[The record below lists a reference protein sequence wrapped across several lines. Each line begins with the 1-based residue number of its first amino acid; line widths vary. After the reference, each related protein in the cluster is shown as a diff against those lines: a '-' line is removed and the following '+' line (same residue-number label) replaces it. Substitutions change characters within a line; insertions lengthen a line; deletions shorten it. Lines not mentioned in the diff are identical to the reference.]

1 MAVANVLAEAALA
14 VWLAQSIGSTIAVA
28 AYRRG
33 LPQPEFPG
41 EEPGVAVIVPVR
53 GSGRLAEFLPALRR
67 QVYEPYRLIAAVESP
82 NDPAF
87 AILQAAGAQPGAPL
101 EIVVAGLATD
111 AGQKVWN
118 QLAALDRLAEA
129 DEIVA
134 FVDADTLPT
143 PLWLPRLVAALV
155 NSGRPVV
162 TGYRWM
168 TPTDGRASSRCL
180 ASANNALAALPRGA
194 LPMPLVWGGSVAMRR
209 ETLEAIR
216 IRDFWRGAISDD
228 GQMAEALRRAQLTAH
243 APRQGLLLTPV
254 SCSWADLFEFGVRQ
268 YRFVFLHQP
277 WSWAVAMAALW
288 APPICLTL
296 AAPAFGSGAAGPWIL
311 LAVGLLLAE
320 IRTRVRGSIERTL
333 WPGLA
338 TTPSGGPAWAARLL
352 GPVGWMAHALS
363 AAGAP
368 LSRRITWAGIRY
380 RVDRPQQVV
389 VEERTPAR

>member
-1 MAVANVLAEAALA
+1 MAVANVLAQAALA
-14 VWLAQSIGSTIAVA
+14 VWLAQSVGSTIAVA

-33 LPQPEFPG
+33 LPQAEFPG
-41 EEPGVAVIVPVR
+41 EEPSVAVIVPIR
-53 GSGRLAEFLPALRR
+53 GSGGLSGFLPALRR
-67 QVYEPYRLIAAVESP
+67 QVYEPYRVIAAVESAE
-82 NDPAF
+82 DPAF
-87 AILQAAGAQPGAPL
+87 AILEAATGAPGAPL
-101 EIVVAGLATD
+101 ETVVAGIATD

-118 QLAALDRLAEA
+118 QLAALDRITG
-129 DEIVA
+129 DDDIVA
-134 FVDADTLPT
+134 FIDADTLPT

-168 TPTDGRASSRCL
+168 IPTDRRSSSRCL
-180 ASANNALAALPRGA
+180 AAANNALATLPRGA

-209 ETLEAIR
+209 KTLEAIR

-228 GQMAEALRRAQLTAH
+228 GQMAEALRKAGLNAH

-254 SCSWADLFEFGVRQ
+254 SCSWAGLFEFGVRQ

-288 APPICLTL
+288 TPPICLTL
-296 AAPAFGSGAAGPWIL
+296 AAPAFVSGAAGLWAL
-311 LAVGLLLAE
+311 LAGLALTE
-320 IRTRVRGSIERTL
+320 IRARIRASIERTL

-338 TTPSGGPAWAARLL
+338 ATPSGGRAWAGRLL
-352 GPVGWMAHALS
+352 RPVGWMAHALS

-368 LSRRITWAGIRY
+368 LSRRITWAGVRY
-380 RVDRPQQVV
+380 RVDGRQQVV
-389 VEERTPAR
+389 VEGRTPAR